1 MTVTGIMIENNRLR
15 NTLKTLRTLANEVDG
30 ITYQAALY
38 EAIDVIRERI
48 MDNAP
53 YESIGRRILY
63 NN

>member
-30 ITYQAALY
+30 ITYRAALY
-38 EAIDVIRERI
+38 EAIDVIKERI

-53 YESIGRRILY
+53 YESIGQRILY